1 MNEFQMVTK
10 PARNVSIDPHY
21 SIVSAGSR
29 HNATHDVSMPPTYG
43 ESNDY
48 THVFSH
54 VPRDGKQCEIARD
67 RAVIRT
73 SKNNDFIVYAKH
85 DDTRHMVGMVR
96 KTDTRILYRLATDNG
111 LGAWH
116 VVRGYTKRLPND
128 VMHKIFHIQPY
139 ITAYMV
145 DVRQIERVTMRED
158 TAAIQEYGPH
168 DRRPQTYNYKT
179 RYPKKR
185 GW

>member
-1 MNEFQMVTK
+1 MNDFQMVTK
-10 PARNVSIDPHY
+10 PARTVSIEPHY
-21 SIVSAGSR
+21 AIVAADARNNTS
-29 HNATHDVSMPPTYG
+29 HDVSMPPTHG
-43 ESNDY
+43 ESDGY
-48 THVFSH
+48 AHVFSH
-54 VPRDGKQCEIARD
+54 VPNSERQCEIMRD

-73 SKNNDFIVYAKH
+73 SKSNDFIVYAKH

-96 KTDTRILYRLATDNG
+96 KTDTRILYRLATVSG
-111 LGAWH
+111 LGSWH

-128 VMHKIFHIQPY
+128 VMREIFHIQPY
-139 ITAYMV
+139 DTAYMV

-158 TAAIQEYGPH
+158 TAAIHEYGPH
-168 DRRPQTYNYKT
+168 DRRPQAYNYKT